1 MPSFEIHNRHVIGA
15 FNAASNLQSWLRPGL
30 LAYIVGTHVESLRPQ
45 AVRLFNER
53 AAMLD
58 EAAQKYPDKT
68 PDGTPHP
75 LAGQLVVEDRP
86 GGVQVNPF
94 RSAEA
99 GREFERREH
108 ELMDATT
115 RVVVDLRLTLD
126 HIRRLDAER
135 LPAPKG
141 NANGASGE
149 PVAVDFAALMVLVER
164 EPEPDESQSAPA
176 SQTASAA

>member
-1 MPSFEIHNRHVIGA
+1 VPAFHIHNRHVIGA

-30 LAYIVGTHVESLRPQ
+30 LAYIVGTHAEALRPQ

-68 PDGTPHP
+68 PDGEPHP